1 MAQLPA
7 RRSARNITL
16 VDPSREFEDIYDR
29 MGQLMSM
36 AFGDMAFAPAALS
49 APWTPLADIS
59 ETDDAYVID
68 VELPGV
74 SRDQVNVDI
83 NDREIVISGE
93 ITEPQDDEGRRRRRR
108 SRRTGRF
115 EFRTTLPGDVNPEGV
130 TASLNDG
137 VLTVTVP
144 KSEAAKPRHVEITG

>member
-1 MAQLPA
+1 MAQLLA

-16 VDPSREFEDIYDR
+16 VGPSREFEDIYDR

-36 AFGDMAFAPAALS
+36 AFGDMAFAPAAALS

-59 ETDDAYVID
+59 ETDDAYVIE
-68 VELPGV
+68 VELPGIN
-74 SRDQVNVDI
+74 RDQVNVNI
-83 NDREIVISGE
+83 NDRELVISGE
-93 ITEPQDDEGRRRRRR
+93 ITEPQDDEGRRRRRA
-108 SRRTGRF
+108 RRTGRF

-130 TASLNDG
+130 TANLSDG

-144 KSEAAKPRHVEITG
+144 KSEAARPRHVEITG

>member
-1 MAQLPA
+1 
-7 RRSARNITL
+7 
-16 VDPSREFEDIYDR
+16 
-29 MGQLMSM
+29 MSM
-36 AFGDMAFAPAALS
+36 AFGDMALAPAALS

-59 ETDDAYVID
+59 ETDDAYMIEA
-68 VELPGV
+68 ELPGV

-93 ITEPQDDEGRRRRRR
+93 ITEPQDDEGKRRRRA
-108 SRRTGRF
+108 RRTGRF
-115 EFRTTLPGDVNPEGV
+115 EFRTTLPGDINPEGV
-130 TASLNDG
+130 TANLNDG

>member
-16 VDPSREFEDIYDR
+16 VGPSREFEDIYDR

-36 AFGDMAFAPAALS
+36 AFGDMAFAPAAALS

-59 ETDDAYVID
+59 ETDDAYVIE

-74 SRDQVNVDI
+74 SRDQVNADI
-83 NDREIVISGE
+83 NDRELVISGE
-93 ITEPQDDEGRRRRRR
+93 ISEPQDDEGRRRRRA
-108 SRRTGRF
+108 RRTGRF
-115 EFRTTLPGDVNPEGV
+115 EFRTALPGDISPEGV
-130 TASLNDG
+130 TANLNDG
-137 VLTVTVP
+137 VLTVMVP